1 MKHNPIK
8 DLELLHCDLLMVKSM
23 MEVII
28 GASMNTNAAASSI
41 GDSLLI
47 LKEFFDNR
55 LELLEEENRKLEAL
69 SVLYEDDIPNSEI
82 EMIYK
87 EFVKNSKD
95 QGKVKNDLESNL
107 KNGFFEG
114 FREAYKTLIYREFAW
129 WIVKIVPNEAH
140 SVII

>member
-8 DLELLHCDLLMVKSM
+8 DLELLHCDLLTVKSM

-69 SVLYEDDIPNSEI
+69 SVLYEDDIPNSKI

-107 KNGFFEG
+107 KNVFFEG
-114 FREAYKTLIYREFAW
+114 FREAYKTLIYREFA
-129 WIVKIVPNEAH
+129 
-140 SVII
+140 